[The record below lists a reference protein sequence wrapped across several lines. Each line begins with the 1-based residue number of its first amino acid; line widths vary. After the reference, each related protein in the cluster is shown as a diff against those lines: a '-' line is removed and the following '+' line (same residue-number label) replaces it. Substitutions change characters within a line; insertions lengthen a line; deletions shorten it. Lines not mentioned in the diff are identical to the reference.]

1 MREPK
6 EFPSPELAERVAAE
20 RARVAEKLGAAR
32 RRVLLVGGAGY
43 IGGPLT
49 THLLRLG
56 YQVTCLDLLL
66 YGHGSVVLAHAPHPD
81 YRLVVGDMGDRA
93 ALDEAL
99 RGVTDVVIL
108 AGLVG
113 DPITRKFP
121 REAADVNDEAT
132 GRCIDA
138 LDGRGLE
145 RVIFVSTCSN
155 YGLVDGDS
163 LVNEE
168 SPLSPLSLYAKSK
181 VAAEQRI
188 LALRGRVDYHPTI
201 LRFATAFGLSPRMRF
216 DLTVNEFVREL
227 SLGRELVV
235 YDPHTWRP
243 YCHVRDFGRLISRV
257 LEVPP
262 EDVSF
267 EVFNAGG
274 EVNNHTKKS
283 IVDIILSRLPDRKV
297 SYASNSSDRRNYRVD
312 FSKARERLDFE
323 PLYRVEDGVDEICWA
338 IGAGLFDMVDRE
350 PDLHG
355 NFRLPG
361 LANRLG
367 RPVSRQPAPV

>member
-1 MREPK
+1 MRQRE
-6 EFPSPELAERVAAE
+6 EHLTPELAGRMAAE
-20 RARVAEKLGAAR
+20 RVRMAEKLGSSR

-43 IGGPLT
+43 VGGPLT

-66 YGHGSVVLAHAPHPD
+66 YGHGSLVLAHASHPD
-81 YRLVVGDMGDRA
+81 YRLVVGDMGA
-93 ALDEAL
+93 PATLDDAL

-121 REAADVNDEAT
+121 REAAAVNDSAL

-155 YGLVDGDS
+155 YGLVEGDR
-163 LVNEE
+163 LVDEE

-181 VAAEQRI
+181 VEAERHI
-188 LALRGRVDYHPTI
+188 LSLRGRVDYHPAI
-201 LRFATAFGLSPRMRF
+201 LRFATAFGLSSRMRF
-216 DLTVNEFVREL
+216 DLTVNEFAREL
-227 SLGRELVV
+227 CLGRELVV
-235 YDPHTWRP
+235 YDAHTWRP
-243 YCHVRDFGRLISRV
+243 YCHVTDFGRLISRV
-257 LEVPP
+257 LEVPA

-267 EVFNAGG
+267 EIFNAGG

-283 IVDIILSRLPDRKV
+283 IVEIILSRLPDRRV
-297 SYASNSSDRRNYRVD
+297 TYASNSSDKRNYRVD
-312 FSKARERLDFE
+312 FSKVRERLGFE
-323 PLYRVEDGVDEICWA
+323 PLYRVEDGVDEVIWA
-338 IGAGLFDMVDRE
+338 IGAGLLDMVDRE
-350 PDLHG
+350 PDLYG
-355 NFRLPG
+355 NFRLPV
-361 LANRLG
+361 LANRAG
-367 RPVSRQPAPV
+367 SPVSRQAAPI